1 MEMVV
6 ERQEEGALMVLN
18 GQEVNFLSHSH
29 FLHVGKQELIVNT
42 DEEVLLCM
50 GKSSVMKHGI
60 QRSSA
65 WSRERKMLC
74 PDSPSG
80 PHFIHRNRGE
90 DVRGRLSGD
99 PQNLPV

>member
-1 MEMVV
+1 MEMGV

-29 FLHVGKQELIVNT
+29 FLRVGKQELIVNT
-42 DEEVLLCM
+42 DEEVLLCT

-65 WSRERKMLC
+65 WSRERKRQMLVHAV
-74 PDSPSG
+74 P
-80 PHFIHRNRGE
+80 
-90 DVRGRLSGD
+90 RLSFWA
-99 PQNLPV
+99 PLHP